1 MQVEQE
7 NKLPPGGLIQEVAV
21 KIAVEYAEKYNGK
34 PLEDI
39 NEETMRAYLKSR
51 YHDLREEH
59 KKNKAKAAGQKKTA
73 QEKDQMDED
82 TPKPPQ
88 EEGQVHEDTP
98 VLPKVAIAGKAGKLM
113 PALDLGAPEQGVGL
127 TQVEGG
133 PVESVCERVA
143 RAYRVIRKVTRKKK
157 KRKRFN
163 A

>member
-21 KIAVEYAEKYNGK
+21 KIAVEYAKEYNGK

-39 NEETMRAYLKSR
+39 NEETMFAYLKSR

-98 VLPKVAIAGKAGKLM
+98 VLPKVAIAGKAGLM

-127 TQVEGG
+127 TQVERE
-133 PVESVCERVA
+133 VLLKVLEREVLG
-143 RAYRVIRKVTRKKK
+143 RTR
-157 KRKRFN
+157 
-163 A
+163 